1 MNQSEKWAVIINL
14 KSGKKNFRIQ
24 INYLFKQL
32 EKAGISYEHRTT
44 QFAGHAVL
52 IARNFAKNDFC
63 NFLIVGGD
71 GTLSEVIN
79 GIFGAGI
86 SNHHALK
93 IALIPRGT
101 GNDWARFWGLTRN
114 YKHSIKIFL
123 EGKCQSIDVGR
134 ADFMLEG
141 EQQSR
146 FFINSIGFGLDATV
160 AHNTNRF
167 KRYVGSH
174 AFLYL
179 IALVWAVF
187 KFKPKQA
194 KLSAAEKK
202 IEDALF
208 TMNIANGCYSGG
220 GMKQNPDAIPYD
232 GLFDVMMA
240 RTPSF
245 KDIITALPLVFNGKI
260 LQHPIIESFRTAGLS
275 LHTQNGNYFEADGIV
290 VHYAP
295 PVDVRIIPEAIQM
308 IVPFLSAN
316 TIQ

>member
-1 MNQSEKWAVIINL
+1 MKGLDKWAVIINL
-14 KSGKKNFRIQ
+14 KSGKKNFRVQ
-24 INYLFKQL
+24 MNYLFKQL
-32 EKAGISYEHRTT
+32 EKAGIEYEHRTT

-52 IARNFAKNDFC
+52 IARNFAKNNFY

-86 SNHHALK
+86 QHQHKLK

-101 GNDWARFWGLTRN
+101 GNDWARFWGLTRD

-123 EGKCQSIDVGR
+123 EGKSKSIDIGR
-134 ADFMLEG
+134 ADFLLEG
-141 EQQSR
+141 ESQSR

-160 AHNTNRF
+160 AHNTNRL

-174 AFLYL
+174 ALLYL

-187 KFKPKQA
+187 KFKPKPA
-194 KLSAAEKK
+194 KLNAVEKQ
-202 IEDALF
+202 IEDVLF

-220 GMKQNPDAIPYD
+220 GMKQNPDALPFD

-260 LQHPIIESFRTAGLS
+260 LQHPVIESFRTSELS
-275 LHTQNGNYFEADGIV
+275 LSTQNGNYFEADGIV

-295 PVDVRIIPEAIQM
+295 PVSIKILPGAIQM
-308 IVPFLSAN
+308 IVPQN
-316 TIQ
+316 C